1 MDGSED
7 YGTQKYSYTGNTT
20 TNSQNNNKLT
30 QVHSG
35 GGYACNL
42 LTNGS
47 FEYQQTGWS
56 EEGWGADW
64 VSKDT
69 SYVEE
74 DSYFGKTCLKK
85 VVRDAN
91 DCKIFNSQHFNR
103 SNGSIEGTYTLSAYM
118 KTQDVVSENGGA
130 FIGAYAWNNDGTEEY
145 FHTDFQLGT
154 STTDVENGWSRYSVT
169 FTITNKANSFVLC
182 WV

>member
-1 MDGSED
+1 MVRSAGANDILGDQDDILTEYQFDTFGRTTTVHTYRLDGSED

-47 FEYQQTGWS
+47 FEYQQIGWS

-91 DCKIFNSQHFNR
+91 DCKIFNSQHLTGLMAR
-103 SNGSIEGTYTLSAYM
+103 LKVPIHCRH
-118 KTQDVVSENGGA
+118 
-130 FIGAYAWNNDGTEEY
+130 I
-145 FHTDFQLGT
+145 
-154 STTDVENGWSRYSVT
+154 
-169 FTITNKANSFVLC
+169 
-182 WV
+182 

>member
-1 MDGSED
+1 M
-7 YGTQKYSYTGNTT
+7 
-20 TNSQNNNKLT
+20 
-30 QVHSG
+30 
-35 GGYACNL
+35 
-42 LTNGS
+42 
-47 FEYQQTGWS
+47 
-56 EEGWGADW
+56 
-64 VSKDT
+64 
-69 SYVEE
+69 
-74 DSYFGKTCLKK
+74 
-85 VVRDAN
+85 RDAN

-154 STTDVENGWSRYSVT
+154 STTDVETVGPDILSHLPLPTKPIV
-169 FTITNKANSFVLC
+169 FVLC